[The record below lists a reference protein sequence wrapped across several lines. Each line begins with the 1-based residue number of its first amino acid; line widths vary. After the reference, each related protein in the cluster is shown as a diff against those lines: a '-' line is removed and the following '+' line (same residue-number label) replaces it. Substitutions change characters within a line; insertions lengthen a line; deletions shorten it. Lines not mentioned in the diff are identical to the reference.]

1 VGDYVADFL
10 RVAIPSVMSGVGDG
24 IGLIVLEEL
33 CDGDGGGRGSG
44 ERNGSTRTVERFE
57 FRFRIDRVVGGGAEE
72 MAEAE
77 ARRLAARHTMDIEDA
92 DMRQC
97 AVGRD
102 AELASEA
109 RSGMERS
116 MRECLLR
123 VLALR
128 RRRRGDGERAE
139 NMSFK
144 LCLHVAA
151 AAGGGEGRRGAA
163 DDPDGP
169 DAEDV
174 TRDAASCPELMR
186 AMGRGEWL
194 QPEES
199 SCLFS
204 SADGRD
210 RRKGLLRP
218 IKHVDLPSCG
228 MKMQLGM
235 DVDPFR

>member
-1 VGDYVADFL
+1 MGDYVADFL

-57 FRFRIDRVVGGGAEE
+57 FRFLIDRAVGGAEA
-72 MAEAE
+72 AEVE
-77 ARRLAARHTMDIEDA
+77 AQRLAARRTMDIEDA
-92 DMRQC
+92 DVWQC

-128 RRRRGDGERAE
+128 RRRRRDGERAE

-144 LCLHVAA
+144 LCLHIVAA
-151 AAGGGEGRRGAA
+151 AAAAGGEGRRGAA
-163 DDPDGP
+163 EE
-169 DAEDV
+169 A

-186 AMGRGEWL
+186 ALGRGEWL

-204 SADGRD
+204 SAADGRD

>member
-1 VGDYVADFL
+1 
-10 RVAIPSVMSGVGDG
+10 M
-24 IGLIVLEEL
+24 
-33 CDGDGGGRGSG
+33 
-44 ERNGSTRTVERFE
+44 ERFE
-57 FRFRIDRVVGGGAEE
+57 FRFMIDRVVGGGAEE

-77 ARRLAARHTMDIEDA
+77 ARRLVARHTMDIEDA

-169 DAEDV
+169 DAEEV

-204 SADGRD
+204 SAADGRD

-235 DVDPFR
+235 DVNPFR

>member
-1 VGDYVADFL
+1 
-10 RVAIPSVMSGVGDG
+10 M
-24 IGLIVLEEL
+24 
-33 CDGDGGGRGSG
+33 
-44 ERNGSTRTVERFE
+44 ERFE
-57 FRFRIDRVVGGGAEE
+57 FRFLIDRVVGGGAEE
-72 MAEAE
+72 MAEMAE
-77 ARRLAARHTMDIEDA
+77 ARRLAARHHAMDIEDA
-92 DMRQC
+92 DLRQC

-151 AAGGGEGRRGAA
+151 AGGGEGRRGAA
-163 DDPDGP
+163 DDPNGP
-169 DAEDV
+169 DSEEV
-174 TRDAASCPELMR
+174 TGDAASCPELMR
-186 AMGRGEWL
+186 ALGRGEWL

-204 SADGRD
+204 SAADGRD

>member
-1 VGDYVADFL
+1 
-10 RVAIPSVMSGVGDG
+10 MSGVGDG

-33 CDGDGGGRGSG
+33 CDGDGDGGGGGAGS
-44 ERNGSTRTVERFE
+44 RNGSTRAVERFE
-57 FRFRIDRVVGGGAEE
+57 FRFLIDRVVGGGAEE
-72 MAEAE
+72 AEAE
-77 ARRLAARHTMDIEDA
+77 ARRLALPTTDIEELDV
-92 DMRQC
+92 RQC

-102 AELASEA
+102 AELAAKA
-109 RSGMERS
+109 RSEMERS

-128 RRRRGDGERAE
+128 RRRRGNGERAE

-151 AAGGGEGRRGAA
+151 AAAGGEGRRGAA
-163 DDPDGP
+163 DDADRPR
-169 DAEDV
+169 AEEA
-174 TRDAASCPELMR
+174 TRDAVSCPELMR
-186 AMGRGEWL
+186 ALGRGEWL

-204 SADGRD
+204 SAADGRD

-228 MKMQLGM
+228 MKLQLGM
-235 DVDPFR
+235 EVDPFR